1 MSQVVLKRLFLCFLV
16 YLMLALPWQNSA
28 ALAVDGQESVKTS
41 ANGQPVNPQEKGF
54 VERFLKAADYIPTD
68 EIKPGM
74 EGYGLTVFQGT
85 KVEKFPCKVIGVV
98 KQVLAGRDAILIR
111 VGGPHMAKNNVIRG
125 MSGSPIYINGR
136 LAGALSYGFD
146 FSKEPIVGVTPV
158 VDMLDALTFD
168 SVTGAPRHISKNYPR
183 LAPVAVDIS
192 SGVVGAAG
200 SPKMV
205 PLLAPVSLSGF
216 SGRAQEYLA
225 GKLKDSGMAVSS
237 GATGGL
243 DKSLADNFDHDKSV
257 VPGGAVSVML
267 STGDFS
273 GAATGTATCTF
284 GNKFIAFGHSF
295 LESGGVSFPLASA
308 YVHEVLP
315 SLSVSF
321 KLASPLEVIGTI
333 FADRPWSV
341 GGEVGRTAE
350 LIPMTITVQD
360 EERAV
365 RKVYKCNVVQH
376 PELTHALVTASVMSA
391 MDSTYQ
397 SQAPY
402 VVRVKSDIDVV
413 GQGQIQRTDRFPVN
427 FPAHLSGSA
436 SDLLAKLKLVR
447 EPISGFVGGM
457 VDRVL
462 DNDFEDAKIKQIK
475 VEMTIES
482 GRKVS
487 RIERVFL
494 DRSTVRPGES
504 VDVHCVMK
512 PFSGPNYA
520 EKLTFTVPRDL
531 PDGDMAI
538 GICGGDELEMLRK
551 RMGVADPA
559 PENLTQIIAR
569 LRKKERSDKLCG
581 LLALPRQSLVLNGE
595 VLRNPP
601 AQWIKPFFS
610 DRATRPPHLVRAEE
624 RVTHLMDDIVDGGH
638 IVAINVKRQDRAF
651 TKPLPY
657 TVNPPGQGG
666 ADGIFV
672 TEQARKALDSIR
684 KSEPASSPPASSGS
698 SGGVS
703 VVISASS
710 SSSSASSA
718 PAASTPAPAVA
729 VASSSETS
737 KSSAQ
742 TLLSSAQSY
751 PHIRAMNVWRQDQED
766 QLRNGTADGV
776 IVDSFGRLTPG
787 FRELERCSPDAADEP
802 RIFASGYYQGTL
814 YFCAGSNLY
823 AFKSGDKSVHKLA
836 NLGGLFISSMCIDTD
851 GTIYAVQAGKGRV
864 LAVKVNG
871 ASVSTNELASVNED
885 IISAITLDA
894 AGNLYM
900 GVSGTGKLYR
910 IKTNAPGKAELVLDS
925 SQAHI
930 TALHYSRFDN
940 KLYVGT
946 AERGVVYSLAA
957 GAGKLTAEYET
968 GEHIVTGIAR
978 DKAGNLYVT
987 TAGQGKLFYITP
999 GAAQVD
1005 TIAVS
1010 DAFYTL
1016 YYDSR
1021 DDRVYSG
1028 DAEGDI
1034 TRVEIDP
1041 LTKKS
1046 YFLPV
1051 CHTEQEAVLSLCG
1064 DQNGKLYVCTT
1075 NVAQVRVFQVEPAG
1089 QPSYASTIFDAGKNS
1104 IWSKLRLSNGDGL
1117 SDSNLSTHL
1126 RVETRSGASAQPD
1139 ESWGPWIEAALK
1151 NEGDGPSFLVSS
1163 AAGRYLQYKLTW
1175 KPDAFPGDTKISAVE
1190 VSYQPGNSAPT
1201 ISTVSLK
1208 GGDSISGESN
1218 ISLVG
1223 SDNDSDNLLLA
1234 VEISKDNGKTWEL
1247 LKGDL
1252 RSRSADDKAKKRKGK
1267 KDKDRE
1273 KGKVTETKT
1282 VKEVKEIKRTEI
1294 ENKDDQSKKDLPNAP
1309 KMPEPKS
1316 EDPPPKPLEKEKLD
1330 SGSGIK
1336 IDEEAPTLSGYTE
1349 GTVEE
1354 LPEGAIIG
1362 EEEGTTTTTNKAGE
1376 AYSSSEKFNYKFD
1389 SKKQKD
1395 GRYIMRFTLSDR
1407 PSNARGYESA
1417 LVVKEVLVDNTPP
1430 KVDEVKITR
1439 LNDKRINIRIK
1450 TQDTGSAIAD
1460 ATYKVEGYEPFSL
1473 GARAGSVADGTTLE
1487 LEADQVFANKP
1498 GKKLTVEVFDRA
1510 GNKTKV
1516 ERTIP

>member
-1 MSQVVLKRLFLCFLV
+1 MSQVVLKRLFPCFLV
-16 YLMLALPWQNSA
+16 YLMLALPWQNTA
-28 ALAVDGQESVKTS
+28 AIAVYGQESLKS
-41 ANGQPVNPQEKGF
+41 AKPKIKGQPVNPQEKGF
-54 VERFLKAADYIPTD
+54 VERFLKASDYIPTD

-168 SVTGAPRHISKNYPR
+168 AVTGAPRHISKNYTR
-183 LAPVAVDIS
+183 LAPTAVDIPAGVVNVS
-192 SGVVGAAG
+192 SGT
-200 SPKMV
+200 PRMV

-225 GKLKDSGMAVSS
+225 GRLKESGMAVSS

-243 DKSLADNFDHDKSV
+243 DKSLGDTFDHDKSV

-308 YVHEVLP
+308 YVHEILP

-321 KLASPLEVIGTI
+321 KLASPIDVIGTI

-360 EERAV
+360 EDRAV
-365 RKVYKCNVVQH
+365 KKVYKCNVVQH

-402 VVRVKSDIDVV
+402 VVRVKSDMEVV
-413 GQGQIQRTDRFPVN
+413 NHGLIQRTDRFPVN

-475 VEMTIES
+475 IEMTIEN

-494 DRSTVRPGES
+494 DRSTVRPGET

-538 GICGGDELEMLRK
+538 GICGGDELEILRK

-610 DRATRPPHLVRAEE
+610 DRATRPPYLVRAEE

-666 ADGIFV
+666 GDGIFV

-684 KSEPASSPPASSGS
+684 KSEPSSPSTPPAGGS
-698 SGGVS
+698 SGNTVS
-703 VVISASS
+703 IVISGSTAA
-710 SSSSASSA
+710 SSASPPPSV
-718 PAASTPAPAVA
+718 STPSPAVA

-737 KSSAQ
+737 KSSSQ

-751 PHIRAMNVWRQDQED
+751 PHNRALNVWRQDQEE

-787 FRELERCSPDAADEP
+787 FKELERCSPDAADEP
-802 RIFASGYYQGTL
+802 RIFASGYYQGTV

-823 AFKSGDKSVHKLA
+823 AFKSGEKTAHKLA
-836 NLGGLFISSMCIDTD
+836 NLGGLFISSLCIDSD
-851 GTIYAVQAGKGRV
+851 GTIYVAQAGKGKV
-864 LAVKVNG
+864 LSVKVNG
-871 ASVSTNELASVNED
+871 GAVSTAELATVSED
-885 IISAITLDA
+885 IISAMTLDTS
-894 AGNLYM
+894 GSLYM

-910 IKTNAPGKAELVLDS
+910 IKTSAPGKAELVLDS

-930 TALHYSRFDN
+930 TALHYSKYDN

-946 AERGVVYSLAA
+946 AERGVVYSLSA
-957 GAGKLTAEYET
+957 GAGKLNAEYET

-978 DKAGNLYVT
+978 DKGGNLYVT

-1016 YYDSR
+1016 YYDS
-1021 DDRVYSG
+1021 DADRVYSG

-1041 LTKKS
+1041 VTKKS

-1051 CHTEQEAVLSLCG
+1051 CHTEQEAVLSISG
-1064 DQNGKLYVCTT
+1064 DHGKLYACTS
-1075 NVAQVRVFQVEPAG
+1075 NVAQVRVFQIEPVG
-1089 QPSYASTIFDAGKNS
+1089 QPTYSSTIFDAGKNS
-1104 IWSKLRLSNGDGL
+1104 IWSKLRLANADGL
-1117 SDSNLSTHL
+1117 SDGTLSAHIK
-1126 RVETRSGASAQPD
+1126 VETRSGASAQPD
-1139 ESWGPWIEAALK
+1139 ESWGAWTEAALK
-1151 NEGDGPSFLVSS
+1151 NEGDGPAFLVAS
-1163 AAGRYLQYKLTW
+1163 AAGRYLQYKLSW
-1175 KPDAFPGDTKISAVE
+1175 KPDAFPGEAKVSSVE

-1208 GGDSISGESN
+1208 GGDNISGESN
-1218 ISLVG
+1218 IC
-1223 SDNDSDNLLLA
+1223 LL
-1234 VEISKDNGKTWEL
+1234 
-1247 LKGDL
+1247 
-1252 RSRSADDKAKKRKGK
+1252 
-1267 KDKDRE
+1267 
-1273 KGKVTETKT
+1273 
-1282 VKEVKEIKRTEI
+1282 
-1294 ENKDDQSKKDLPNAP
+1294 
-1309 KMPEPKS
+1309 
-1316 EDPPPKPLEKEKLD
+1316 
-1330 SGSGIK
+1330 
-1336 IDEEAPTLSGYTE
+1336 YT
-1349 GTVEE
+1349 
-1354 LPEGAIIG
+1354 
-1362 EEEGTTTTTNKAGE
+1362 
-1376 AYSSSEKFNYKFD
+1376 S
-1389 SKKQKD
+1389 
-1395 GRYIMRFTLSDR
+1395 
-1407 PSNARGYESA
+1407 PSPR
-1417 LVVKEVLVDNTPP
+1417 D
-1430 KVDEVKITR
+1430 
-1439 LNDKRINIRIK
+1439 
-1450 TQDTGSAIAD
+1450 
-1460 ATYKVEGYEPFSL
+1460 
-1473 GARAGSVADGTTLE
+1473 
-1487 LEADQVFANKP
+1487 
-1498 GKKLTVEVFDRA
+1498 
-1510 GNKTKV
+1510 
-1516 ERTIP
+1516 